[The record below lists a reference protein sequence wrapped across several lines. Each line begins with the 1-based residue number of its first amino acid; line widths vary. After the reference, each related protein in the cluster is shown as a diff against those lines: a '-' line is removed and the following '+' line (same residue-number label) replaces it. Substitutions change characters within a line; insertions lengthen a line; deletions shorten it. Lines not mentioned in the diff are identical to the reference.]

1 LKKEKE
7 EALEKLRVVQ
17 QETEDLRAKFEEDK
31 EKIQKEKDQ
40 LLVEQTMCQRGS
52 D

>member
-7 EALEKLRVVQ
+7 EALEKIWVEQ
-17 QETEDLRAKFEEDK
+17 QEKDDMRAKFEEDK

-40 LLVEQTMCQRGS
+40 LLAE
-52 D
+52 